1 VLVGILIFSW
11 LNLLVLQGDGYVNTG
26 CYNLNQDCPAGSEG
40 FVQVS
45 SKVLLGGSISP
56 PSEADSDQY
65 EIKLRVFKV
74 FLSLHNPK
82 TYIFLSLRVVQEP
95 NSLEITF

>member
-1 VLVGILIFSW
+1 MWLLRRSDSRGLRVTVRTFLIM
-11 LNLLVLQGDGYVNTG
+11 LQGDGYMDTG
-26 CYNLNQDCPAGSEG
+26 CYNLNQDCPDGSEG

-74 FLSLHNPK
+74 FLSPHRFS
-82 TYIFLSLRVVQEP
+82 I
-95 NSLEITF
+95 

>member
-1 VLVGILIFSW
+1 ML
-11 LNLLVLQGDGYVNTG
+11 LQGDGYVKTG
-26 CYNLNQDCPAGSEG
+26 CYNLNQDCPDGSEG

-56 PSEADSDQY
+56 PSEAGSEQY

-74 FLSLHNPK
+74 LSL
-82 TYIFLSLRVVQEP
+82 
-95 NSLEITF
+95 